1 MCDLTIEIVAVSC
14 RFVLV
19 VGNSL
24 MALGGSPVQGR
35 IIYYFRDVSTVG
47 THQLC
52 ILYQGWI
59 YCWGALIVYIISG
72 MNLLWV
78 CTDCVYYI
86 SDGYTVGVH

>member
-1 MCDLTIEIVAVSC
+1 MAVSC

-19 VGNSL
+19 VRNSL
-24 MALGGSPVQGR
+24 IALGGHVIQGR
-35 IIYYFRDVSTVG
+35 VIHYVRDVSTVG
-47 THQLC
+47 VHRLC

-72 MNLLWV
+72 MNLLWG